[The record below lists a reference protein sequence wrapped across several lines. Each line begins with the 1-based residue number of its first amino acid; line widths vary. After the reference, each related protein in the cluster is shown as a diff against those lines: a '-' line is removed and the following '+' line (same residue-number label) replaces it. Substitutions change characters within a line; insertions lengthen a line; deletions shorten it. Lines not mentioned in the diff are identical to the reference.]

1 MTTTPVVC
9 PLCPLHCDD
18 LDPVEL
24 FQGETV
30 CSLANARIATLRRSS
45 AVAAKQ
51 AHVTERDDEGVLAQC
66 RQWIQE
72 AKRIVISGEVIDL
85 ETSRAI
91 SDFVTL
97 TGAEVG
103 DVGDDRAYGECFS
116 REGAFMTT
124 LGELTA
130 REVSVLTIGEPAQ
143 HWPRLNET
151 LSKVTRHVGWPGVAE
166 ATAMLAQLR
175 RCLAGSPLPIDSSRM
190 LLEAHEMITSS
201 TYLVVIVAPV
211 EQGLVQRGVDVN
223 ARVFWSSLT
232 GLIREL
238 NVKSRA
244 ALMRFDRSLTLR
256 SVLVSRSD
264 WAAHPFSTQEPDL
277 RIHFDPFGD
286 QRLGDASRAIVI
298 GCGADASRADA
309 NPASSVQQ
317 SVQQHRLAA
326 SIPGLHHLGVVIR
339 GDGSV
344 TLPLQSPFA
353 ASDQARAAL
362 PSPAQRLRSLLTRTA
377 DPRSGR

>member
-9 PLCPLHCDD
+9 PLCPLHCDG

-24 FQGETV
+24 FHGKTV
-30 CSLANARIATLRRSS
+30 CTLANARVATLRRSS
-45 AVAAKQ
+45 AVATKQ
-51 AHVTERDDEGVLAQC
+51 AYVTERDDESVLAQC

-91 SDFVTL
+91 SDFVSL

-103 DVGDDRAYGECFS
+103 EVGDDRAYGECFS
-116 REGAFMTT
+116 REGAFLTT

-151 LSKVTRHVGWPGVAE
+151 LSKVTRRVGWPDVAE

-175 RCLAGSPLPIDSSRM
+175 RCLAGSPLPSDSSRM
-190 LLEAHEMITSS
+190 LREAHEMITSS

-211 EQGLVQRGVDVN
+211 ERGVN

-256 SVLVSRSD
+256 SVLVSRND
-264 WAAHPFSTQEPDL
+264 WGTQSFSTQEPDL

-298 GCGADASRADA
+298 GCGAGASKT
-309 NPASSVQQ
+309 SSAQQ
-317 SVQQHRLAA
+317 IVRRHHLAA
-326 SIPGLHHLGVVIR
+326 SVPGLHHPGIVIR

-344 TLPLQSPFA
+344 TLPLQSPFD

-362 PSPAQRLRSLLTRTA
+362 PSPAQRLRSLLST
-377 DPRSGR
+377 